1 MEESSDAVVISG
13 FEEVIQRYRVII
25 FDVDGTLLNGSSPIE
40 GVAESMYRLLTDSSK
55 KVLFYSNGGYCTSVA
70 TW

>member
-25 FDVDGTLLNGSSPIE
+25 FDVDGTLLNGSSPI
-40 GVAESMYRLLTDSSK
+40 
-55 KVLFYSNGGYCTSVA
+55 
-70 TW
+70 